1 MRNAFMRR
9 IILKN
14 YPAGNLDWGRAGRA
28 YDGRGFET
36 TFEIL
41 RNELQRYGSRCK
53 LNLVRN
59 LKPGKM
65 SAMTDVAGAR
75 VVRFTAMARQ
85 DRCSVHHE

>member
-1 MRNAFMRR
+1 MRR

-41 RNELQRYGSRCK
+41 RNELQRYGRRCK

-59 LKPGKM
+59 LKSGKM
-65 SAMTDVAGAR
+65 SAMTDVASTR
-75 VVRFTAMARQ
+75 VVGFTAMARQ